1 MSDLTS
7 WLDTPSATSS
17 PASASGAEPCDWLD
31 GPTTDPSGQEVAPA
45 SLSAR
50 QAKALGLLTSGTYG
64 QPGSGSSH
72 SADLAS
78 SLVSRLKLQLS
89 TIGSTLFKLTW
100 KDSATPSGR
109 PVSLLR
115 ASGRRTV
122 EPDFGSW
129 PTTKRDDGV
138 KSIRSADGAMKE
150 YERKGVNDLTVAA
163 NLAGWPTTTRQ
174 DASSS
179 ARHGYM
185 IKGNP
190 GTTLYDAALMA
201 SWPTASA
208 RDWKDTPG
216 MSTTGTNPDGSERTR
231 LDQLPRVAALVSG
244 PPATGSPA
252 GTEKPGQL
260 SPEHSRW
267 LMGLPPEW
275 GSCAPTAMPSSR
287 KSRPKS

>member
-7 WLDTPSATSS
+7 WLDIPSATSS
-17 PASASGAEPCDWLD
+17 LASASGAEPCDWLD

-78 SLVSRLKLQLS
+78 SLVNRLKLRLS

-122 EPDFGSW
+122 EPDFGS
-129 PTTKRDDGV
+129 
-138 KSIRSADGAMKE
+138 
-150 YERKGVNDLTVAA
+150 
-163 NLAGWPTTTRQ
+163 WPTTTRQ

>member
-7 WLDTPSATSS
+7 WLDIPSATSS

-31 GPTTDPSGQEVAPA
+31 GPTTDPSGPAVVPA

-50 QAKALGLLTSGTYG
+50 QAKERGLLTSGTYG
-64 QPGSGSSH
+64 PPGSGSSH

-78 SLVSRLKLQLS
+78 SLVSRLKRRLS

-122 EPDFGSW
+122 EHDCGS
-129 PTTKRDDGV
+129 
-138 KSIRSADGAMKE
+138 
-150 YERKGVNDLTVAA
+150 
-163 NLAGWPTTTRQ
+163 WPTTTRQ
-174 DASSS
+174 DAASSGALHYS
-179 ARHGYM
+179 TESGRHS
-185 IKGNP
+185 
-190 GTTLYDAALMA
+190 GTTLTDAARMA

-260 SPEHSRW
+260 NPEHSRW

-275 GSCAPTAMPSSR
+275 GSCAPTAMPSSLR
-287 KSRPKS
+287 SRPK